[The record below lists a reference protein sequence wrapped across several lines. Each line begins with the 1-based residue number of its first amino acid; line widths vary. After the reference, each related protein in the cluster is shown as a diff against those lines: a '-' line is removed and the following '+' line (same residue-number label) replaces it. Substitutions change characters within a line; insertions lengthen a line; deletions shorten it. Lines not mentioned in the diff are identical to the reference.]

1 MPKVAQPEKK
11 ELVLLEVK
19 MTEGDGNG
27 RLEGYASVKGNVDS
41 YGDVILDGAYKNLDV
56 LKTKG
61 WSGFNHSSEPV
72 GMIVDAHED
81 AKGLFVAV
89 EFHSTQYAQ
98 DVRKVAQERA
108 AKGMQLGMS
117 IMYRTIESG
126 YVTRDGDEIRELK
139 AIEVI
144 EAGFVMLPANQA
156 ATVTSVKGSSGA
168 TSLGEDFEAARE
180 LVEKAIGRVMDL
192 KESASGDL
200 TAGRIALVDD
210 LYQKVGEWR
219 EAIQKKTADD
229 QPEMA
234 TEEDVNEVRALL
246 AASGVIQETE

>member
-1 MPKVAQPEKK
+1 
-11 ELVLLEVK
+11 
-19 MTEGDGNG
+19 
-27 RLEGYASVKGNVDS
+27 
-41 YGDVILDGAYKNLDV
+41 
-56 LKTKG
+56 
-61 WSGFNHSSEPV
+61 
-72 GMIVDAHED
+72 MIVDAHED

-108 AKGMQLGMS
+108 AGMQLGMS

-139 AIEVI
+139 GNRRI

-180 LVEKAIGRVMDL
+180 LGKAIGRVMDL